1 MPIKGKFS
9 SNPENLH
16 HVAHRNQL
24 AVKFLLASCFRFQEA
39 ILNPAAS

>member
-16 HVAHRNQL
+16 HVALRNQL